1 MPAIFSIFNQRMG
14 IVKRQSIQASVIS
27 YIGVLIGYVN
37 LIYLFPEYLTL
48 DQFGLTRLIISVS
61 VVFSQFSL
69 LGTTVSI
76 LRFFPYLQDKK
87 TGHHGLLSFLLLIS
101 MVGFV
106 VFSVLL
112 LLLHAPVTSLFIER
126 SAIFVDYY
134 YYVFPLSFFL
144 MVYEL
149 FYMYMRALFK
159 NVVAILIKEVVLRLL
174 QTGALVLFIYNVVD
188 FDGFF
193 LLFIGSYLV
202 HLVAILVYTLYLK
215 QLFIFSKIDFMG
227 LVSVRQVIRYSMF
240 MFVAALSAYYTSNI
254 DQIMIG
260 SMIGAESNAVYA
272 IAFFI
277 GTMIQIPGR
286 AMNQVAL
293 PIITESWKQ
302 HDLKKLREIYA
313 QTSLN
318 QLIIGG
324 FIFLLVWVNIDLL
337 LSTLKDAYLEVK
349 PLILIVGLG
358 KLFDLATGAN
368 AEILVLSKHSKVTM
382 ATYVFLIIAS
392 TLANLLLIPLW
403 GLIGSAV
410 ATAVSLIL
418 YNLIR
423 MIFLYGT
430 YRLQPFSGNTLKAC
444 LLIIAGF
451 GMYYLLPD
459 LGNKWVNGFCQ
470 TTFITLAFAVSLI
483 FFRISP
489 EIMASYHWGREKLN
503 I

>member
-1 MPAIFSIFNQRMG
+1 MPPIFITFNHPMG

-37 LIYLFPEYLTL
+37 LIYLFPEFLSP

-76 LRFFPYLQDKK
+76 LRFFPYLQDKR

-101 MVGFV
+101 MAGFV
-106 VFSVLL
+106 VFSALL
-112 LLLHAPVTSLFIER
+112 LLLHAPVTNLFIDK

-149 FYMYMRALFK
+149 FYMYMRAIYK

-174 QTGALVLFIYNVVD
+174 QTGALLMLVYGWVD

-202 HLVAILVYTLYLK
+202 HLVAILVYTFYLK

-240 MFVAALSAYYTSNI
+240 MFVAALAAYYTSNI

-260 SMIGAESNAVYA
+260 SMIGVDSNAVYA

-302 HDLKKLREIYA
+302 HNLKKLQEIYS

-324 FIFLLVWVNIDLL
+324 FIFLVVWINIDLL
-337 LSTLKDAYLEVK
+337 LSTLKDAYLQVK

-368 AEILVLSKHSKVTM
+368 AEILVLSKHSKITM
-382 ATYVFLIIAS
+382 ATYIFLIIAS

-410 ATAVSLIL
+410 ATSVSLIL

-423 MIFLYGT
+423 MVFLYAT
-430 YRLQPFSGNTLKAC
+430 YRLQPFSNNTLKAC
-444 LLIIAGF
+444 LLLVSSF
-451 GMYYLLPD
+451 GIYYLLPD
-459 LGNKWVNGFCQ
+459 TPNKWFNGFYQ
-470 TTFITLAFAVSLI
+470 TAFVTLAMSVSLV

-489 EIMASYHWGREKLN
+489 EIMASYNWAREKLN